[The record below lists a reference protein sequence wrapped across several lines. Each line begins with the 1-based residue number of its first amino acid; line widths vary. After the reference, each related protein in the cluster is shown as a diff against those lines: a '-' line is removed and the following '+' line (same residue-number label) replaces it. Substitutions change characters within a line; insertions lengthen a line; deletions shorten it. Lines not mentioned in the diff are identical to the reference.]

1 MSARTAG
8 AWAWQWGPPDRVG
21 RGWGGDG
28 ARPGGA
34 SVPDGS
40 LGVGL
45 GVWPSPTR
53 WDQTRDSAQVPGR
66 LGAQLYQRPEHVLE
80 PGPLTP
86 VLPSRAQALHPAVS
100 HPHPWALQALGTRE
114 EDGPS
119 ELRGPGAWTPQH
131 PGPGGPLLVLRL
143 RRKGL
148 TCPHPSRCKAGSL
161 TSRPPGKPRLLPP
174 PAPDA
179 LFSCLQPRPA
189 RPSIP
194 DLPAPQA
201 TKPGVPQALGSIQ
214 GSEQPT
220 DPPP

>member
-1 MSARTAG
+1 MGKSPQERVSQAGLQVRLLGTMDARLPGLG
-8 AWAWQWGPPDRVG
+8 ASEERVG
-21 RGWGGDG
+21 GGGSGRGLGGWGGGG

-119 ELRGPGAWTPQH
+119 ELRGPGAWTHTQI
-131 PGPGGPLLVLRL
+131 
-143 RRKGL
+143 RRK
-148 TCPHPSRCKAGSL
+148 
-161 TSRPPGKPRLLPP
+161 
-174 PAPDA
+174 
-179 LFSCLQPRPA
+179 
-189 RPSIP
+189 
-194 DLPAPQA
+194 
-201 TKPGVPQALGSIQ
+201 
-214 GSEQPT
+214 
-220 DPPP
+220 